1 MSTNRWRRPAA
12 VSRLIAG
19 SIRPPPEP
27 LSRSIWP
34 VLAHSSPPESAFGP
48 SPHDD
53 ASYYLIR
60 AFGSVQDR
68 QREED
73 AFYGSDERRQ
83 GPREAI
89 VGRIESMTSV
99 VIEMDEATVDGL
111 RDSSGDG
118 GVARGGGPA

>member
-1 MSTNRWRRPAA
+1 M
-12 VSRLIAG
+12 
-19 SIRPPPEP
+19 
-27 LSRSIWP
+27 
-34 VLAHSSPPESAFGP
+34 
-48 SPHDD
+48 
-53 ASYYLIR
+53 
-60 AFGSVQDR
+60 QDR

-99 VIEMDEATVDGL
+99 VIEMDEAAVDGL

>member
-1 MSTNRWRRPAA
+1 VTSPLLHDKAFA
-12 VSRLIAG
+12 
-19 SIRPPPEP
+19 EP
-27 LSRSIWP
+27 
-34 VLAHSSPPESAFGP
+34 SAF
-48 SPHDD
+48 SPENLLREARRQKGLPIGALADRPRRLVMLVNPLD
-53 ASYYLIR
+53 LGSLRPR

-83 GPREAI
+83 DPREVI

-99 VIEMDEATVDGL
+99 VIEMDEATVVGL

-118 GVARGGGPA
+118 GVARGGGAA

>member
-1 MSTNRWRRPAA
+1 MLVNRLDLGSLRP
-12 VSRLIAG
+12 
-19 SIRPPPEP
+19 
-27 LSRSIWP
+27 
-34 VLAHSSPPESAFGP
+34 
-48 SPHDD
+48 
-53 ASYYLIR
+53 R

-73 AFYGSDERRQ
+73 AFHGSDERRQ
-83 GPREAI
+83 GPRVAI

-111 RDSSGDG
+111 RNSSGDG